1 MVRAGDPPSPARGT
15 IPPWPAGIVRD
26 VLSNPA
32 RGRRADRWTSR
43 EWRLPHLFASVHDV
57 GSAQDRDLTAVLR
70 SLARQSILVAVATAL
85 IDIVTFALS
94 GIFPV
99 APLPAIALTVPIV
112 GADLAF
118 AAPPATAGFVAVAQV
133 ILRLAATAL
142 LHDHDLP
149 VRLGDMGFLIAGYR
163 AGAWLSGR
171 ASLIIVPLLGAG
183 AVGSMLIA
191 AGPHARDPRLLT
203 IAAVST
209 GVLPWMVG
217 RYTTARGAY
226 TAELEQREHLRRHE
240 QRAALDRALSDE
252 REAIARDLHDV
263 ISHHV
268 SAIGIHAG
276 AARLALATGAA
287 HGPATRSLAAI
298 EASSRAA
305 MVDLRRQLDLLHGRD
320 EAGRRQPGLADIEE
334 LAAHVR
340 EAGLELELHTP
351 GPDTALPESLDVTV
365 YRIVQEMLTNALR
378 HGNGSAHLQLDK
390 RADLVVITGTNP
402 VAAHADTGNSLHRG
416 LDGIRRR
423 AELFTG
429 TVEYGIIPAATPAS
443 HAPDRIESES
453 RWRITVSIPIGGL

>member
-1 MVRAGDPPSPARGT
+1 MR
-15 IPPWPAGIVRD
+15 PWPAGIVRD
-26 VLSNPA
+26 VLSTPA
-32 RGRRADRWTSR
+32 RSRHNRSAGRA
-43 EWRLPHLFASVHDV
+43 WRIPHLFASV
-57 GSAQDRDLTAVLR
+57 RDIGAAGDGDLAGVLR

-85 IDIVTFALS
+85 IDTVTFALS
-94 GIFPV
+94 GIFTAAPV
-99 APLPAIALTVPIV
+99 AATVLAIPIV
-112 GADLAF
+112 AADLAF
-118 AAPPATAGFVAVAQV
+118 AAPPATAGLVAIAQV
-133 ILRLAATAL
+133 ILRLTATAL
-142 LHDHDLP
+142 LHDHELP
-149 VRLGDMGFLIAGYR
+149 VRIGDMGFLIAGYR

-171 ASLIIVPLLGAG
+171 ASLIVVPLLGAG
-183 AVGSMLIA
+183 SVGSILINS
-191 AGPHARDPRLLT
+191 GSHGRDWRLLA

-226 TAELEQREHLRRHE
+226 TAELEQRERLRRQE
-240 QRAALDRALSDE
+240 QRAALDRALADE

-276 AARLALATGAA
+276 AARLALGS
-287 HGPATRSLAAI
+287 GNDPATRSLAAV

-340 EAGLELELHTP
+340 EAGLELELRTH
-351 GPDTALPESLDVTV
+351 GADTALPESLDVTV

-378 HGNGSAHLQLDK
+378 HGDGGARLQLDQ
-390 RADLVVITGTNP
+390 RPGHVVITGTNP
-402 VAAHADTGNSLHRG
+402 VAAQSDTGESLHRG

-423 AELFTG
+423 AELFGG
-429 TVEYGIIPAATPAS
+429 TVEYGIATAPPPGDVVPGRHATPQVGADPPRATAAS
-443 HAPDRIESES
+443 Q
-453 RWRITVSIPIGGL
+453 WRITVSIPIGGL

>member
-1 MVRAGDPPSPARGT
+1 
-15 IPPWPAGIVRD
+15 
-26 VLSNPA
+26 
-32 RGRRADRWTSR
+32 
-43 EWRLPHLFASVHDV
+43 
-57 GSAQDRDLTAVLR
+57 
-70 SLARQSILVAVATAL
+70 
-85 IDIVTFALS
+85 
-94 GIFPV
+94 
-99 APLPAIALTVPIV
+99 
-112 GADLAF
+112 
-118 AAPPATAGFVAVAQV
+118 
-133 ILRLAATAL
+133 
-142 LHDHDLP
+142 
-149 VRLGDMGFLIAGYR
+149 
-163 AGAWLSGR
+163 
-171 ASLIIVPLLGAG
+171 
-183 AVGSMLIA
+183 MLIT

-226 TAELEQREHLRRHE
+226 TAELEQREHLRRQE
-240 QRAALDRALSDE
+240 QRAALDRALADE

-276 AARLALATGAA
+276 AARLALAADPGDGHA
-287 HGPATRSLAAI
+287 PATRSLAAV

-340 EAGLELELHTP
+340 TAGLKLELHTP

-390 RADLVVITGTNP
+390 RTDLVVITGTNP
-402 VAAHADTGNSLHRG
+402 VAAQADTGSSLHRG

-429 TVEYGIIPAATPAS
+429 TVEYGIIPAVARPGSDISGTVTPAW
-443 HAPDRIESES
+443 DRLESES
-453 RWRITVSIPIGGL
+453 LWRITVSIPIGGL